1 MMNTLDLAFHHTY
14 HPAYH
19 HPHGHTTYHYQQYQ
33 YHHHHN
39 NNNNNNNN
47 HVNHHHRDSTNFH
60 TGYYPAQQVQ
70 YYQPTQ
76 GEKSRPD
83 QQLSLHTPQQ
93 QPLEKGKACLD
104 SQGLLHTSSDVNP
117 GDLVAQSRSM
127 FDPSHPHHLY
137 TSFRLSYG
145 YSPVQSPPSPFPDT
159 PLSRGSD
166 PPSPASGEELA
177 DYPASYSSSGEMPD
191 YPPGYHLLKVSRR
204 RKRRCQHQQVQQR
217 QAANMRERKRMQSI
231 NDAFEGLRSHIPTL
245 PYEKRLSKVDTLR
258 LAIGYIGF
266 LSEIVETDIHSK
278 DGLHTPVREQ
288 PKKVIIHC
296 HTGSGDDLDW
306 THGSPS
312 PLTGHSLSWRDL
324 KRPAL
329 GPRNTMV
336 AKVWVPEDPR
346 THQLSQMDC
355 PDLLSNC
362 STADSTQL

>member
-1 MMNTLDLAFHHTY
+1 MMNALDFTFHHTY

-19 HPHGHTTYHYQQYQ
+19 HPHNHTTSHFEPYQ
-33 YHHHHN
+33 HHHN
-39 NNNNNNNN
+39 NN
-47 HVNHHHRDSTNFH
+47 VNHGNGNHPSSNSSYHVHYHN
-60 TGYYPAQQVQ
+60 QQLQ
-70 YYQPTQ
+70 YYQNLQ
-76 GEKSRPD
+76 NQLNSEKVRGD
-83 QQLSLHTPQQ
+83 QHLSLHIPHHF
-93 QPLEKGKACLD
+93 EKDKVSTN
-104 SQGLLHTSSDVNP
+104 SQDDILKTSDVDH
-117 GDLVAQSRSM
+117 GDIASRSI
-127 FDPSHPHHLY
+127 FDPTHPHHLY

-145 YSPVQSPPSPFPDT
+145 YSPVQSPPSPFVDT
-159 PLSRGSD
+159 PLGRGSS
-166 PPSPASGEELA
+166 PHSPSSVGEIPDYSASFT
-177 DYPASYSSSGEMPD
+177 GEMPD

-266 LSEIVETDIHSK
+266 LSQIVETDIHSK
-278 DGLHTPVREQ
+278 EGLQAQVREQ

-306 THGSPS
+306 SQESSP
-312 PLTGHSLSWRDL
+312 PLTGHSLSWCDL
-324 KRPAL
+324 KRPSL

-346 THQLSQMDC
+346 SHKLCQADC
-355 PDLLSNC
+355 PEILNSC
-362 STADSTQL
+362 SSVDSTQL